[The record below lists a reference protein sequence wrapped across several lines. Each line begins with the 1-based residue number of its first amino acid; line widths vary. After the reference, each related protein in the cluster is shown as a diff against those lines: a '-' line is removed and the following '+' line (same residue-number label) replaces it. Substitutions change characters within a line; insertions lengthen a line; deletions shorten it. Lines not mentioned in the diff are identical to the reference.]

1 MNPGES
7 GTRMT
12 RLSLLLFTAGG
23 TGFGIHVSQII
34 GSMISDAEPDNM
46 ISGLPWQSCL
56 KQEARVMLVFRSAGS
71 TGYEIPVD
79 SIDEIADV
87 CVSEI
92 LPLPSL
98 IERMVLSK
106 GLWGVL
112 PRDGR
117 IFLLMDFTRFLQS
130 VLQR

>member
-1 MNPGES
+1 MTHSES
-7 GTRMT
+7 GARMT

-34 GSMISDAEPDNM
+34 GSLVSATEPDNM

-56 KQEARVMLVFRSAGS
+56 KPEARLTLVFRAAGS

-92 LPLPSL
+92 LPFPSF
-98 IERMVLSK
+98 IESMVLSK

-117 IFLLMDFTRFLQS
+117 IFLLMDFARFLQYR
-130 VLQR
+130 LQC